1 MSVKALCGR
10 MAVFGIILG
19 ISGLSFAEGGGTISG
34 KVRFKGTPR
43 APEKKAVTKDTAKC
57 GSETV
62 SEDLVVGPDNGVR
75 WAVLSLNGAK
85 AAGTKPAAGGVLD
98 QNGCRF
104 LPHVSVVPKGE
115 EFSVLNSD
123 GILHNVHTYSQ
134 KNAAVN
140 KAQPAFKKEMKLSF
154 GEPEI
159 ITLTCDV
166 HSWMK
171 GYLVV
176 TDSPYVAVTDEA
188 GSFKIPDVPPG
199 TYKLDLWHESL
210 GRQTKD
216 VTVKAG
222 DETQVSFELAASQ

>member
-1 MSVKALCGR
+1 MSLKTLCVNVT
-10 MAVFGIILG
+10 AFGVILG
-19 ISGLSFAEGGGTISG
+19 ISGLSFADGGGTISG
-34 KVRFKGTPR
+34 KVRFKGTPL
-43 APEKKAVTKDTAKC
+43 APEKQAVTKDTAKC

-62 SEDLVVGPDNGVR
+62 SEILVVGPDNGVR
-75 WAVLSLNGAK
+75 WAVLSLNGAN
-85 AAGTKPAAGGVLD
+85 AAGRKPAAGGGLD

-104 LPHVSVVPKGE
+104 VPHVSIVPRGE
-115 EFSVLNSD
+115 EFSILNSD

-154 GEPEI
+154 GEAEI
-159 ITLTCDV
+159 ITVTCDV

-176 TDSPYVAVTDEA
+176 TDSPYAAVTDET

-222 DETQVSFELAASQ
+222 EEAQVSFELAASQ